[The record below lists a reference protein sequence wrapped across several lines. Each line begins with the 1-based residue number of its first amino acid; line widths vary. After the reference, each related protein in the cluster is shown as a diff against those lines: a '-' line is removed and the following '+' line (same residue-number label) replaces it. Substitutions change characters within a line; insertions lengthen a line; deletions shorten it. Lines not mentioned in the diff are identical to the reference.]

1 MKKTIF
7 LLVCALCAL
16 CVQARTTYKADDSR
30 ITYVGRTLANS
41 DGVSFDYSATYA
53 RLTFTGNYVAVRAS
67 SAKPIY
73 FNLWIDSPFAAEPDK
88 VVCVDSRDTL
98 LVLYAA
104 PKRDKRE
111 HQLLIQRRVEGEHG
125 ITTFHSFELDGE
137 LRQAPA
143 LAQRQIEFVGDSYT
157 CGYGSENSVK
167 SDPFKPETENPSKTY
182 AAILARY
189 FGADYWTISH
199 SGMGI
204 CRNYASKVPG
214 WYMPDRYTQTFDVSR
229 DSAWVVAEHPF
240 KPQLTVIYL
249 GTNDFSTRLL
259 PHREDFVACYI
270 KLLKSIKANYG
281 EEHPILCVA
290 SKASEQMYEYVRAA
304 VHDSGLKNVYATG
317 LFEGIHYNT
326 DENLGASWHPNYLG
340 HQKIAYSLI
349 PYVATIAGW
358 PVTETPVK

>member
-1 MKKTIF
+1 MKKI
-7 LLVCALCAL
+7 LIVLCVLCAIG
-16 CVQARTTYKADDSR
+16 VQARTTYKADDSR
-30 ITYVGRTLANS
+30 IIYVGRTLAND

-53 RLTFTGNYVAVRAS
+53 RLTFTGNYVALRAS
-67 SAKPIY
+67 SVEPIE

-88 VVCVDSRDTL
+88 VIRLDGQDQT
-98 LVLYAA
+98 LVLYST

-111 HQLLIQRRVEGEHG
+111 HRLLIQRRVEGEHG

-137 LRQAPA
+137 LRQAQA
-143 LAQRQIEFVGDSYT
+143 LASRQIEFVGDSYT

-167 SDPFKPETENPSKTY
+167 TDPYTIETQNPAKTY

-189 FGADYWTISH
+189 FDADYWTVAH

-214 WYMPDRYTQTFDVSR
+214 WYMPDRYTQTFDRSH
-229 DSAWVVAEHPF
+229 DSAWVASAHPF

-259 PHREDFVACYI
+259 PHREDFVANYI
-270 KLLKSIKANYG
+270 QLLKSIKANYG
-281 EEHPILCVA
+281 DNHPILCVA
-290 SKASEQMYEYVRAA
+290 SKCSEQMFEYVRAA
-304 VHDSGLKNVYATG
+304 VHDSSMTDVYAAG
-317 LFEGIHYNT
+317 LFEGVHYNT

-340 HQKIAYSLI
+340 HQKIAYSLL
-349 PYVATIAGW
+349 PYVATLTGW
-358 PVTETPVK
+358 PVTDKPVK

>member
-1 MKKTIF
+1 M
-7 LLVCALCAL
+7 

-30 ITYVGRTLANS
+30 ITYVGRTLANN

-53 RLTFTGNYVAVRAS
+53 RLTFTGNYVALRAS
-67 SAKPIY
+67 SVEPIE

-88 VVCVDSRDTL
+88 VIRLDGQDQT
-98 LVLYAA
+98 LVLYST

-111 HQLLIQRRVEGEHG
+111 HRLLIQRRVEGEHG

-137 LRQAPA
+137 LRQAQA
-143 LAQRQIEFVGDSYT
+143 LASRQIEFVGDSYT

-167 SDPFKPETENPSKTY
+167 TDPYTIETQNPAKTY

-189 FGADYWTISH
+189 FDADYWTVAH

-214 WYMPDRYTQTFDVSR
+214 WYMPDRYTQTFDRSH
-229 DSAWVVAEHPF
+229 DSAWVASAHPF

-259 PHREDFVACYI
+259 PHREDFVANYI
-270 KLLKSIKANYG
+270 QLLKSIKANYG
-281 EEHPILCVA
+281 ENHPILCVA
-290 SKASEQMYEYVRAA
+290 SKCSEQMFEYVRAA
-304 VHDSGLKNVYATG
+304 VHDSGMTDVYAAG
-317 LFEGIHYNT
+317 LFEGVHYNT

-340 HQKIAYSLI
+340 HQKIAYSLL
-349 PYVATIAGW
+349 PYVATLTGW
-358 PVTETPVK
+358 PVTDKPVK